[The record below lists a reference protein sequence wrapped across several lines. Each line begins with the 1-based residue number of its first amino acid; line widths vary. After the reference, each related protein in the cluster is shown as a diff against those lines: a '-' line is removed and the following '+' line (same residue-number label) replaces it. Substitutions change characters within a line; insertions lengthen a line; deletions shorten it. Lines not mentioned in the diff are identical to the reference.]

1 MPDIRLDGS
10 NFTVALDANGSPR
23 VTVSTRPSQ
32 YGDPGDLTF
41 AEWRVDG
48 HDFNSVEMI
57 PPGGS
62 QGYLGRDYGVN
73 TDGRWPGMDCLGPLI
88 NTISLDDY
96 DSPAGVGFLGSN
108 LLGTTFLLGPSQIVQ
123 NSNGMA
129 IIKADGVPWGYI
141 IRGTKAGRVR
151 LDTMAVA
158 NTTMALSNPATDII
172 ATTPA
177 STTVL
182 SEVSVGQGDG
192 AAYHVLQQPDV
203 TSTSDTWAANSS
215 SQAARIF
222 GSAPDRTVLV
232 ASNVVKGNV
241 QTGSVTMKAPNWST
255 VTTITTQDVKGTG
268 FAMDGNLWVI
278 VTSDGPYMLDSQT
291 GDFFPLIPELDN
303 DALNGLQTNTWYPL
317 GVIIPLRFSLRYQR
331 YGSGESFGPETFADN
346 RSPVQGTPTG
356 VAGSPRELFTTQYNP
371 TTGDTYLISW
381 YTARSI
387 DDAFSVQHSNVL
399 SPFVIAKFTAK
410 ESKFLKWVG
419 TVDSARTS
427 PTLMG
432 GYGSDAFYMTCGR
445 TSRWIDDSAYLTA
458 TSGQTFLTK
467 TRRQPGIIKDIEW
480 AEFET
485 DDCAAARTVRLA
497 VSLDDGSY
505 TDMGDAAITSDGV
518 QRVVGSS
525 SAGVPTA
532 ALHGG
537 IDIKPRLTYSS
548 SVSTTTPKV
557 QGTLRIYYRVRP
569 RVIRSMTYTLD
580 LVGGKAGTPDEQE
593 ATLRG
598 MVYDG
603 PELLEDIDRRSIY
616 VRVRSVSE
624 SRMEA
629 RGGGDDSS
637 RGLVRVVDVTVET
650 WQTS

>member
-1 MPDIRLDGS
+1 MPDIRLDGA

-57 PPGGS
+57 PPGAS
-62 QGYLGRDYGVN
+62 QGYLGRDYGIN

-96 DSPAGVGFLGSN
+96 DVTSTPGVLNS
-108 LLGTTFLLGPSQIVQ
+108 TFILNTATGALGPGQTVATA
-123 NSNGMA
+123 NGMA
-129 IIKADGVPWGYI
+129 IINANGTPNGYI
-141 IRGTKAGRVR
+141 IRGTKPGRVN
-151 LDTMAVA
+151 LSTMAVA
-158 NTTMALSNPATDII
+158 PTNLALDAAATDII
-172 ATTPA
+172 ATKPA
-177 STTVL
+177 SVTVR
-182 SEVSVGQGDG
+182 SEVSVGQGDSLP
-192 AAYHVLQQPDV
+192 YYVVQEPDI
-203 TSTSDTWAANSS
+203 TSTSDTWNANTSG
-215 SQAARIF
+215 QAARIF
-222 GSAPDRTVLV
+222 GTAPDRTV
-232 ASNVVKGNV
+232 AIAGNVVKGNI

-255 VTTITTQDVKGTG
+255 VATLTTQDVKGTG

-317 GVIIPLRFSLRYQR
+317 GVIIPLRFSLRYQK
-331 YGSGESFGPETFADN
+331 YGSGKSFGPERFADN
-346 RSPVQGTPTG
+346 RSPVQGSPTG

-371 TTGDTYLISW
+371 TTGDTYLIAW
-381 YTARSI
+381 YTADAV
-387 DDAFSVQHSNVL
+387 DDAFSIQHSNPIT
-399 SPFVIAKFTAK
+399 PFIIAKFASTQ
-410 ESKFLKWVG
+410 SKFLKWLG
-419 TVDSARTS
+419 TVDSVRTL

-432 GYGSDAFYMTCGR
+432 GYGSNAFYISCGR
-445 TSRWIDDSAYLTA
+445 TARWIDDSSYLTA
-458 TSGQTFLTK
+458 LSGQTFLTK

-485 DDCAAARTVRLA
+485 DDCAAARTVQLA

-505 TDMGDAAITSDGV
+505 TDLGSAVTSDGV
-518 QRVVGSS
+518 QRAVAS
-525 SAGVPTA
+525 SAGVPSSSF
-532 ALHGG
+532 HGG
-537 IDIKPRLTYSS
+537 VDIKPRLTYSS
-548 SVSTTTPKV
+548 NISTTTPKV

-580 LVGGKAGTPDEQE
+580 LVGGKAQTPDEQE
-593 ATLRG
+593 ATLRA
-598 MVYDG
+598 MVYDA
-603 PELLEDIDRRSIY
+603 PEKFEDIDRKTIY

-637 RGLVRVVDVTVET
+637 RGLVRVVDVVLET
-650 WQTS
+650 WTTA